1 VPKLGTPAAL
11 LLGGAGREDR
21 ISKPFPGGS
30 RHAASLAPPRCP
42 NQHTIGK
49 EMHTRF
55 LLDGAFARSA
65 IRKDIGSQSAGQRSA
80 AFVFRPAGMP
90 PHPAPACGI
99 GPTLDAEVAQTKAM
113 HQDISAGTLGK
124 SALKK
129 CIDACE
135 WLLFLVLYVAL
146 MACMLGYGFPFMV
159 G

>member
-65 IRKDIGSQSAGQRSA
+65 IRKDGGSQPASQRSA
-80 AFVFRPAGMP
+80 ASVILPAGIP
-90 PHPAPACGI
+90 PPPAPACGI
-99 GPTLDAEVAQTKAM
+99 GPTLDADVAHATPI
-113 HQDISAGTLGK
+113 HQDISAETSGK

-129 CIDACE
+129 CMDAGE
-135 WLLFLVLYVAL
+135 WLLFMMFYVVLI
-146 MACMLGYGFPFMV
+146 ACMLTYGFPFMV